1 MLLSSSLRRL
11 PGRLGRGG
19 LVVAA
24 VGAFGLLQAAQAED
38 FKIGAISPLTGPAA
52 AFGKDYA
59 DGMKAYV
66 DAWNARGGLNGKKIA
81 FQLVDDETNPV
92 TAVNLYRQL
101 ATDPTVK
108 VVWFGGSS
116 NSGMAMKA
124 LASEL
129 KLPVVSG
136 GGLDKLGIPADPY
149 YFKIVPGTKDFMARV
164 ISYAKTNGMKRIATI
179 NATDAYGQSEGG
191 YFKELGKAAGL
202 DVVAAETFSLT
213 DTNFNV
219 QLTKIRNA
227 KPDLVYNGG
236 TGTPGLLI
244 FKQYKQLG
252 IKTPLVVSQA
262 ALNKAFFDGVGD
274 KALIEGTLSPT
285 NRSQMG
291 SALSGA
297 SGSMYKQMSDVLGRP
312 GTLMNA
318 FGWDSGIITEWA
330 IKNSD
335 GTRDG
340 IRAALDKAKDVAGI
354 NGPLTFTPDNHI
366 GQDHRGIVMMKY
378 SGGRFVSVE
387 KD

>member
-1 MLLSSSLRRL
+1 MSLSKSLRRL
-11 PGRLGRGG
+11 PGRIGRGS

-24 VGAFGLLQAAQAED
+24 VGVLALLQAAHAEE
-38 FKIGAISPLTGPAA
+38 FKVGAIASLTGPAA
-52 AFGKDYA
+52 GFSKDYA

-66 DAWNARGGLNGKKIA
+66 DAWNARGGINGQKVG

-92 TAVNLYRQL
+92 NAVNLYRQL
-101 ATDPTVK
+101 STDPTIK

-129 KLPVVSG
+129 KVPVVSG
-136 GGLDKLGIPADPY
+136 GGLDKLGLPADPY
-149 YFKIVPGTKDFMARV
+149 FFKIVPGTKDFMARV
-164 ISYAKTNGMKRIATI
+164 VGWAKANNMKRIATI
-179 NATDAYGQSEGG
+179 NATDAYGQSEAG
-191 YFKELGKAAGL
+191 YFKDLGKAAGL
-202 DVVAAETFSLT
+202 TVVAAETFTLT

-227 KPDLVYNGG
+227 KPDMVYNGG

-252 IKTPLVVSQA
+252 ITTPLVVSQA
-262 ALNKAFFDGVGD
+262 AINKAFFDGVGD
-274 KALIEGTLSPT
+274 KALVEGMLTPT
-285 NRSQMG
+285 NRSQLG
-291 SALSGA
+291 AALSGE
-297 SGSMYKQMSDVLGRP
+297 SGKMYKQLSDTIGRP

-335 GTRDG
+335 GTREG
-340 IRAALDKAKDVAGI
+340 IRAALDKAKDVGGI
-354 NGPLTFTPDNHI
+354 NGPLSFTPDNHI

>member
-1 MLLSSSLRRL
+1 MSLSKSLRRL
-11 PGRLGRGG
+11 PGRIGRGG

-24 VGAFGLLQAAQAED
+24 VGVLGLLQAAHAEE
-38 FKIGAISPLTGPAA
+38 FKVGAIASLTGPAA
-52 AFGKDYA
+52 GFSKDYA

-66 DAWNARGGLNGKKIA
+66 DAWNARGGINGQKVG

-92 TAVNLYRQL
+92 NAVNLYRQL
-101 ATDPTVK
+101 STDPTIK

-129 KLPVVSG
+129 KVPVVSG
-136 GGLDKLGIPADPY
+136 GGLDKLGLPADPY
-149 YFKIVPGTKDFMARV
+149 FFKIVPGTKDFMARV
-164 ISYAKTNGMKRIATI
+164 VGWAKANNMKRIATI
-179 NATDAYGQSEGG
+179 NATDAYGQSEAG
-191 YFKELGKAAGL
+191 YFKDLGKAAGL
-202 DVVAAETFSLT
+202 TVVAAETFTLT

-227 KPDLVYNGG
+227 KPDMVYNGG

-252 IKTPLVVSQA
+252 ITTPLVVSQA
-262 ALNKAFFDGVGD
+262 AINKAFFDGVGD
-274 KALIEGTLSPT
+274 KALVEGMLTPT
-285 NRSQMG
+285 NRSQLG
-291 SALSGA
+291 AALSGE
-297 SGSMYKQMSDVLGRP
+297 SGKMYKQLSDTIGRP

-340 IRAALDKAKDVAGI
+340 IRAALDKAKDVGGI
-354 NGPLTFTPDNHI
+354 NGPLSFTPDNHI

>member
-1 MLLSSSLRRL
+1 MSLSKSLRRL
-11 PGRLGRGG
+11 PGRIGRGS

-24 VGAFGLLQAAQAED
+24 VGVLGLLQAAHAEE
-38 FKIGAISPLTGPAA
+38 FKVGAIASLTGPAA
-52 AFGKDYA
+52 GFSKDYA

-66 DAWNARGGLNGKKIA
+66 DAWNARGGINGQKVG

-92 TAVNLYRQL
+92 NAVNLYRQL
-101 ATDPTVK
+101 STDPTIK

-129 KLPVVSG
+129 KVPVVSG
-136 GGLDKLGIPADPY
+136 GGLDKLGLPADPY
-149 YFKIVPGTKDFMARV
+149 FFKIVPGTKDFMARV
-164 ISYAKTNGMKRIATI
+164 VGWAKANNMKRIATI
-179 NATDAYGQSEGG
+179 NATDAYGQSEAG
-191 YFKELGKAAGL
+191 YFKDLGKAAGL
-202 DVVAAETFSLT
+202 TVVAAETFTLT

-227 KPDLVYNGG
+227 KPDMVYNGG

-252 IKTPLVVSQA
+252 ITTPLVVSQA
-262 ALNKAFFDGVGD
+262 AINKAFFDGVGD
-274 KALIEGTLSPT
+274 KALVEGMLTPT
-285 NRSQMG
+285 NRSQLG
-291 SALSGA
+291 AALSGE
-297 SGSMYKQMSDVLGRP
+297 SGKMYKQLSDTIGRP

-335 GTRDG
+335 GTREG
-340 IRAALDKAKDVAGI
+340 IRAALDKAKDVGGI
-354 NGPLTFTPDNHI
+354 NGPLSFTPDNHI